1 MGSCSD
7 VIMFL
12 KILILKLMR
21 KKPYVENWNWAHLSD
36 FVQIPENKAWDFDV
50 IIEKHASAY
59 RFGQLL
65 FEWDTNGFKIWK
77 NTDNW
82 LSQIKKSLHS
92 RRNNIQR
99 VNGLQNGRD
108 SARFSFNINWVSQM
122 YKGLKILRTQRTC
135 NPTNKAANEIK
146 RCFKRNVNSQWIPEG
161 KVQYP

>member
-108 SARFSFNINWVSQM
+108 SARFSPTSKTGPPCPSPLCHCWVLQSSPNRSQDQNC
-122 YKGLKILRTQRTC
+122 GHV
-135 NPTNKAANEIK
+135 NKSDDIA
-146 RCFKRNVNSQWIPEG
+146 
-161 KVQYP
+161 